1 MAGTWGFGRQNDAVV
16 SSGDAGA
23 SGGIPENMHETDAGR
38 KGSDGQEDTEARAE
52 VDGYTPLQIA
62 LHWAIAGLV
71 LVQLLLNGAIEVAF
85 DARMDG
91 DPAPH
96 GFIGQAL
103 AFGHIAI
110 GSAILILTVW
120 RLAVRLSVGPPDPSM
135 PAPRAIVLLGKVA
148 HVALYAFILVMPMTG
163 LVAWVLK
170 SDIAAEL
177 HEWLRWPFILL
188 IIGHSLGALLEH
200 MAFGNRTL
208 ERMLRSEVRGA
219 AGQK

>member
-1 MAGTWGFGRQNDAVV
+1 MDMIRKRPNGQDV
-16 SSGDAGA
+16 S
-23 SGGIPENMHETDAGR
+23 
-38 KGSDGQEDTEARAE
+38 EARAE

-91 DPAPH
+91 DPALH

-103 AFGHIAI
+103 TVGHIAI
-110 GSAILILTVW
+110 GSTILFLAVW
-120 RLAVRLSVGPPDPSM
+120 RLAVRLSVGPPAPSM
-135 PAPRAIVLLGKVA
+135 PAPRAIVLIGKVA
-148 HVALYAFILVMPMTG
+148 HIALYAFILVMPMTG

-170 SDIAAEL
+170 SDLAGEL

-188 IIGHSLGALLEH
+188 IIGHSLGALFEH
-200 MAFGNRTL
+200 MVFGNKTL
-208 ERMLRSEVRGA
+208 ERMLRSEVRSASGRE
-219 AGQK
+219 